1 MAQQASVLLAVLGML
16 ITADAHAADA
26 PSKSKTSARAPA
38 VGTITTGL
46 EPKAIEILKAASSR
60 LAAAHSMSFTAVIAY
75 ENPSTLGPPLVY
87 TTTNQVSLVR
97 PNKLRVVTPADGPA
111 SEFYYD
117 GTNMVAYAPAEQFV
131 ATAPA
136 PPTIDATLQAAYD
149 SAAIYF
155 PFWDLMVADPYKDL
169 EPVLKTAFYIGQS
182 KVVGGV
188 TTDMLAYVTDSV
200 FVQIWIGNEDKLPRR
215 VRAIY
220 LDDPSRLRHDLELSG
235 WQLDSAIADDTF
247 KPSTANAK
255 PVEFARPDPQLPPG
269 ALAAP
274 PNKRRTKD
282 TSSKAQ

>member
-1 MAQQASVLLAVLGML
+1 MAQQAFVLLAVLGML
-16 ITADAHAADA
+16 MTAARAADA
-26 PSKSKTSARAPA
+26 PPKSKASPRAPA

-60 LAAAHSMSFTAVIAY
+60 LAGAHSMSFTAVIAY

-87 TTTNQVSLVR
+87 TTTSQVALIR

-117 GTNMVAYAPAEQFV
+117 GTNMVAYAPAEQLV

-136 PPTIDATLQAAYD
+136 PLTIDATLQAAYD

-155 PFWDLMVADPYKDL
+155 PFWDLIVADPYKDL

-188 TTDMLAYVTDSV
+188 TTDMVAYVTDSV
-200 FVQIWIGNEDKLPRR
+200 FAQIWIGNEDKLPRK

-220 LDDPSRLRHDLELSG
+220 LDDPSRLRHDLELSS
-235 WQLDSAIADDTF
+235 WQLDGAIADDSF
-247 KPSTANAK
+247 KASTANAK

-269 ALAAP
+269 AFPAP
-274 PNKRRTKD
+274 PGKSRTKD